1 MRERETLMQQRQSAI
16 IDGEA
21 STAVT
26 IQLASSFLVAGG
38 AGLIVFRWLNWL
50 NLPQVL
56 VIILALACSIS
67 VGLLTTANMQ
77 YGVFLLRLALLR
89 LAQGKLVDVPQ
100 SFWLWPLDS
109 LFHALAQTKVRMEE
123 SLQRERLTGEYRE
136 QLLRQVSEA
145 AAMEERN
152 RLARDLHDSIKQ
164 QLFGIR
170 MSALAAKGHMQAGV
184 TKAQEALEDILKS
197 TNEAQVE
204 MQALLQQL
212 RSASLEHV
220 SLAEAVHTQAQALE
234 YRSGA
239 SVSVDMAELPSA
251 ESCPPYMQEI
261 LFRIVQEAF
270 ANIARHARAQHVSCM
285 IKEAQAQDTLLVT
298 IHDDGQGFD
307 MQTARKGMGLANI
320 QERVKG
326 LDGTIQI
333 ESELGKGTTLHIQI
347 PLLLSS
353 EAKQQQ
359 EQEEYEA
366 QRLVEQAYGGLQL
379 RATISIFAL
388 VAIITGL
395 GLVAVRASATMKD
408 LFSLVLAL
416 CLPLMLYGLIGANLA
431 LVRLRHYQGEEDR
444 RARALSLQVHIGWA
458 SFLRAFLFISWQIAV
473 WQLYWLRLASWWAT
487 SLLIPL
493 VAAVTGILLL
503 LEHRRTQLAQD
514 RYYPLLSKNLLGWE
528 VRQRW
533 QALRLR
539 IILCLCLGVVLLVGR
554 TIAFFVPLTSG
565 QWLADY
571 LLFAVFIL
579 CIGVVI
585 DVRQLQ
591 PWRKLAKITL

>member
-1 MRERETLMQQRQSAI
+1 MQQRQNNISDI
-16 IDGEA
+16 EA

-26 IQLASSFLVAGG
+26 IQLASCFLIAGG
-38 AGLIVFRWLNWL
+38 AGLIVFRWLSWL
-50 NLPQVL
+50 DLPQVL

-89 LAQGKLVDVPQ
+89 LAQGKPVDVPQ

-109 LFHALAQTKVRMEE
+109 LFRALTQAKLRMEE

-152 RLARDLHDSIKQ
+152 HLARDLHDSIKQ
-164 QLFGIR
+164 QIFSIR
-170 MSALAAKGHMQAGV
+170 MSAIAAKGHMQAGV
-184 TKAQEALEDILKS
+184 TKAQEALEDILRS

-212 RSASLEHV
+212 RSTPLEHV
-220 SLAEAVHTQAQALE
+220 SLVEAVHTQAQALE

-239 SVSVDMAELPSA
+239 SVSVDISELPSA
-251 ESCPPYMQEI
+251 ERCSPHMQEV

-285 IKEAQAQDTLLVT
+285 IKEAQAQAKDTLVVT

-320 QERVKG
+320 QERVKS
-326 LDGTIQI
+326 LDGAIQI
-333 ESELGKGTTLHIQI
+333 ESEQGKGTTLHIQI
-347 PLLLSS
+347 PLLLSP
-353 EAKQQQ
+353 ETKQQQ
-359 EQEEYEA
+359 EQEEYEV
-366 QRLVEQAYGGLQL
+366 QRLVEQAHGGLQL
-379 RATISIFAL
+379 RAAISTFVLA
-388 VAIITGL
+388 AIITGL
-395 GLVAVRASATMKD
+395 GLVALRTSATMED

-416 CLPLMLYGLIGANLA
+416 CLPLMLYGLVSAHLA
-431 LVRLRHYQGEEDR
+431 LVRLRHYRGEEDR
-444 RARALSLQVHIGWA
+444 RARALSLQVHIGWV
-458 SFLRAFLFISWQIAV
+458 SFLRVFLFISWQIAV
-473 WQLYWLRLASWWAT
+473 WQFYWLRLASERAT
-487 SLLIPL
+487 NLAIPL

-503 LEHRRTQLAQD
+503 LEHRQTQLAQD

-528 VRQRW
+528 VRHRW

-539 IILCLCLGVVLLVGR
+539 IILFLCLGVVLLVGR
-554 TIAFFVPLTSG
+554 TVAFFVPLTSG

-571 LLFAVFIL
+571 LLFAVFLL
-579 CIGVVI
+579 CLGIVI

>member
-1 MRERETLMQQRQSAI
+1 MQQRQTAI
-16 IDGEA
+16 IDVEA

-26 IQLASSFLVAGG
+26 IQLASSFLIAGG

-50 NLPQVL
+50 NLPQVI
-56 VIILALACSIS
+56 VIILALACSVS
-67 VGLLTTANMQ
+67 VGLLATANMQ
-77 YGVFLLRLALLR
+77 YSVFLLRLALLR
-89 LAQGKLVDVPQ
+89 LAQGKAVDVPQ
-100 SFWLWPLDS
+100 SFWLWPLDA
-109 LFHALAQTKVRMEE
+109 LFHALAQVKLRMEE

-136 QLLRQVSEA
+136 QLLQQVSEA

-164 QLFGIR
+164 QIFSIR
-170 MSALAAKGHMQAGV
+170 MSAIAAKGHMQTGV
-184 TKAQEALEDILKS
+184 TKAQEALEDILRS

-212 RSASLEHV
+212 RSAPLEHI
-220 SLAEAVHTQAQALE
+220 SLAEAVHTQARALE

-239 SVSVDMAELPSA
+239 SVSVDISELPSA
-251 ESCPPYMQEI
+251 ERCPPHMQEI
-261 LFRIVQEAF
+261 LFRIVKEAF
-270 ANIARHARAQHVSCM
+270 ANIARHARAQHVSCV
-285 IKEAQAQDTLLVT
+285 IKGAQAQAEDTLVVT

-320 QERVKG
+320 QERVKS
-326 LDGTIQI
+326 LDGTTKI
-333 ESELGKGTTLHIQI
+333 ESEAGKGTTLHIQI

-353 EAKQQQ
+353 ETKQQQ

-379 RATISIFAL
+379 RATISTFAL

-416 CLPLMLYGLIGANLA
+416 CLPLMLYGLLSAHLA
-431 LVRLRHYQGEEDR
+431 LVRLRHYQGEGDR

-458 SFLRAFLFISWQIAV
+458 SFLRSFLFISWQIAV
-473 WQLYWLRLASWWAT
+473 WQFYWLQLASWRAT
-487 SLLIPL
+487 SLLIPF

-503 LEHRRTQLAQD
+503 LEHRRAQLAQD

-539 IILCLCLGVVLLVGR
+539 IILCLCLGIVLLVGR
-554 TIAFFVPLTSG
+554 TIAFFAPFTSG

-591 PWRKLAKITL
+591 PWRKLTKITL